1 MVLDD
6 GGSERYIHNS
16 IKQVTSKNKSC
27 FAFLGETSNELD
39 TEKTA
44 SQTMNRN
51 ERILKLKVVQALAY
65 SLLKVKHELLSK
77 LQDIPADSDDT
88 DSVEQ
93 LRRLRM

>member
-1 MVLDD
+1 MLFTCL
-6 GGSERYIHNS
+6 
-16 IKQVTSKNKSC
+16 TSKNKSC

-44 SQTMNRN
+44 SPQTMIRN
-51 ERILKLKVVQALAY
+51 ERILKVVQALEY
-65 SLLKVKHELLSK
+65 SLLKVKQELLSK

>member
-1 MVLDD
+1 MLFTCL
-6 GGSERYIHNS
+6 
-16 IKQVTSKNKSC
+16 TSKNKSC

-51 ERILKLKVVQALAY
+51 ERILKVVQALED
-65 SLLKVKHELLSK
+65 SLLKVKQELLSK